1 MVAQGKPQRQR
12 VKRFTLKQIGIEL
25 RQLVADRIKSLL
37 PNAGEFVIV
46 TRKGRA
52 EVQVKVNEGEAKA

>member
-1 MVAQGKPQRQR
+1 MVSQGDGKPK

-25 RQLVADRIKSLL
+25 RQLVADRIKDLL

-52 EVQVKVNEGEAKA
+52 EVQVNVEEDGTKT

>member
-1 MVAQGKPQRQR
+1 MVAEGDGKPK
-12 VKRFTLKQIGIEL
+12 VKRYTLKQIGIEL
-25 RQLVADRIKSLL
+25 RQLVADRIKSLV

-52 EVQVKVNEGEAKA
+52 EVQVKVEESDK